1 MPLIQPRLSALAAAV
16 SLALLGQSSTVAAQ
30 TAPYFERIASFPVF
44 LNTDITQETVAEI
57 VAANADGTLLIYTDS
72 EGENVGFVDITDPA
86 APQPAGTVPL
96 DGEPTSVAVVGNH
109 ALVAVN
115 TSADFIDTSGQLV
128 VIDLAT
134 RAIVATHAL
143 GGQPDSVAVSP
154 DGRYAAIAIENE
166 RDEDLGDGEP
176 PQAPAGFLTIV
187 DLVGAP
193 AAWNLRQVDLTGVA
207 DLFPG
212 DPEPEY
218 VSINRANVAAVTLQE
233 NNHIVLVNLRNGK
246 VTREFSAG
254 SVDLDGIDTD
264 ENDLIEQTASLAAV
278 PREPDGVAW
287 INSGQFATADEGDL
301 FGGSRGFSL
310 FDKRGRVLFS
320 SGNALDRQAARL
332 GHYPEDRSENKGNEP
347 ENVAFGRYGT
357 DRLLFV
363 GSERSSLVFVYEVR
377 GIGRRLRLHQTLP
390 TGVGPEGLLPIPQRG
405 LFVAAAENDDRD
417 DKFRSVLSI
426 YQYGQADAP
435 AYPTVVSADR
445 ADGSPIPWG
454 ALSGLAYDL
463 TDAGV
468 LYGVHDS
475 FYRQSRIYR
484 LHDGQPATIGAE
496 MVLRD
501 AGGMLAAVEPDLVN
515 GDLTVDLDLEGI
527 ATRREGGFWV
537 VSEGAGTVGDP
548 KRPVTSRNL
557 LLQVAADGTIEAVYT
572 LPASTD
578 ARQVR
583 FGFEGVT
590 AVGQG
595 EDEAVFVAFQRE
607 WADDPADHVRIG
619 RFTPHSGEWAFYH
632 YPLEAPQSANG
643 GWVGLSEIAAV
654 DDQTFAVVERDNQAG
669 PDAVIKRV
677 YRFSVAGLTPLAD
690 PDVGTTPGFPVVEK
704 TLVRDLMPDLEAP
717 GGQVLEKIEGLAVSG
732 TGDAVV
738 VNDNDGVD
746 DSNGETQL
754 IHLPGLF

>member
-1 MPLIQPRLSALAAAV
+1 MPLPTPRLSALAAAV

-44 LNTDITQETVAEI
+44 LNTDISQETVAEI

-86 APQPAGTVPL
+86 APQPAGTVAL

-115 TSADFIDTSGQLV
+115 TSADFVATGGQLV

-187 DLVGAP
+187 DLVGSP
-193 AAWNLRQVDLTGVA
+193 AAWSLRQVDLEGVA
-207 DLFPG
+207 DLFPD

-233 NNHIVLVNLRNGK
+233 NNHIVLVNLRSGK
-246 VTREFSAG
+246 ITHEFSAG
-254 SVDLDGIDTD
+254 SVDLNGIDTN

-287 INSGQFATADEGDL
+287 LNSGQFATADEGDL

-310 FDKRGRVLFS
+310 FDKQGELLFS

-347 ENVAFGRYGT
+347 ENVAFAEYGT

-363 GSERSSLVFVYEVR
+363 GSERSSLVFVYEAR
-377 GIGRRLRLHQTLP
+377 GVGEQLRLRQTLP

-426 YQYGQADAP
+426 YRYGQASAP

-454 ALSGLAYDL
+454 AMSGLAYDL

-468 LYGVHDS
+468 LYAVHDS

-484 LHDGQPATIGAE
+484 LHDGRPATIGE
-496 MVLRD
+496 ETVLRD
-501 AGGMLAAVEPDLVN
+501 AGGMLAAVDADLVN
-515 GDLTVDLDLEGI
+515 DDLTVNLDLEGI
-527 ATRREGGFWV
+527 ATRRDGGFWV

-557 LLQVAADGTIEAVYT
+557 LLQVATDGTIEAVHT

-578 ARQVR
+578 GRQVR

-607 WADDPADHVRIG
+607 WADDPADRVRIG
-619 RFTPHSGEWAFYH
+619 RFLPHTSEWAFYY

-654 DDQTFAVVERDNQAG
+654 DDQTLAVVERDDQGG

-677 YRFSVAGLTPLAD
+677 YCFSVAGLTPLAD
-690 PDVGTTPGFPVVEK
+690 PQVGTTPGFPVVEK
-704 TLVRDLMPDLEAP
+704 TLVRDLMPDLKAP

>member
-1 MPLIQPRLSALAAAV
+1 MPLAKPRLSALAAAV
-16 SLALLGQSSTVAAQ
+16 SLALLGQSSTVLAES
-30 TAPYFERIASFPVF
+30 APYFERIASFPVF
-44 LNTDITQETVAEI
+44 LNTDIEQETVAEI
-57 VAANADGTLLIYTDS
+57 VAASTDGTLLIYTDS
-72 EGENVGFVDITDPA
+72 EGENVGFVDIADPA
-86 APQPAGTVPL
+86 APQPAGTVAL

-115 TSADFIDTSGQLV
+115 TSANYVDTSGQLV
-128 VIDLAT
+128 VIDLTT
-134 RAIVATHAL
+134 RTIVATHAL

-154 DGRYAAIAIENE
+154 DRRYAAIAIENE

-176 PQAPAGFLTIV
+176 PQAPPGFLAIV

-193 AAWNLRQVDLTGVA
+193 AAWTLRQVDLEGVA

-218 VSINRANVAAVTLQE
+218 VSINRADVAAVTLQE

-246 VTREFSAG
+246 VTHEFSAG
-254 SVDLDGIDTD
+254 SVDLSGIDTD
-264 ENDLIEQTASLAAV
+264 ENDLIEQTAALAAV

-310 FDKRGRVLFS
+310 FDKQGRVLFS
-320 SGNALDRQAARL
+320 SGNALDRLAARL
-332 GHYPEDRSENKGNEP
+332 GHYPEDRSENKGNET
-347 ENVAFGRYGT
+347 ENVAFAEYGT

-363 GSERSSLVFVYEVR
+363 GSERSSLVFVYTAR
-377 GIGRRLRLHQTLP
+377 GVGEQLRLRQTLP

-405 LFVAAAENDDRD
+405 LFVAAAENDARD
-417 DKFRSVLSI
+417 DKYRSVLSI
-426 YQYGQADAP
+426 YRYGEADTP

-468 LYGVHDS
+468 LYAVHDS
-475 FYRQSRIYR
+475 FYQKSRIYR
-484 LHDGQPATIGAE
+484 LHDGQPATIGDE
-496 MVLRD
+496 LVLRD
-501 AGGMLAAVEPDLVN
+501 NGALAAVDAGLVN
-515 GDLTVDLDLEGI
+515 PDMTVNLDLEGI
-527 ATRREGGFWV
+527 ATRRGGGFWV

-548 KRPVTSRNL
+548 SRPVESPNL
-557 LLQVAADGTIEAVYT
+557 LLQVAADGTIEAVHT
-572 LPASTD
+572 LPASTNG
-578 ARQVR
+578 RQVR
-583 FGFEGVT
+583 FGFEGVS

-607 WADDPADHVRIG
+607 WADDPDDHVRIG
-619 RFTPHSGEWAFYH
+619 RFTPNSGEWAFYY

-654 DDQTFAVVERDNQAG
+654 DDQTFAVVERDDQAG
-669 PDAVIKRV
+669 PDAVIKRI

-690 PDVGTTPGFPVVEK
+690 PAVGTTPGFPVVEK

-717 GGQVLEKIEGLAVSG
+717 GGQVLEKIEGLAVSAA
-732 TGDAVV
+732 GDAVV